1 MAVSCFTARLVL
13 YLFLEGGEK
22 QPVKQDIAKYLQGL
36 TKLPLNPNPITEVNN
51 TLDLG
56 EVTTSSITVT
66 ASEIPEATVYLLE
79 LTSPSGMNITVEIL
93 SEDLLDGVLGYTFTD
108 LANATAYSIDLKYVD
123 ADGNVVDV
131 ATLETTT
138 TSE

>member
-1 MAVSCFTARLVL
+1 MSCFTARLVL

-22 QPVKQDIAKYLQGL
+22 QPVKQNIAKYLQGL